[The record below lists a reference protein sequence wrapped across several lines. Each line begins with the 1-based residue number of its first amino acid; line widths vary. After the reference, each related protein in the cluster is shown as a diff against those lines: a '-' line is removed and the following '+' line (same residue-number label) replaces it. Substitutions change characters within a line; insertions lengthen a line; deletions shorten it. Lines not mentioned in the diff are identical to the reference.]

1 VAKRT
6 VRGRFITF
14 EGGEGAG
21 KSTQIRLLAARLDA
35 MGIPSIQTRE
45 PGGSPGAE
53 AIREVILENRYPL
66 DPLAEILLFSAARAD
81 HVRHTIRPELA
92 RGRWVLC
99 DRFVDST
106 RAYQGAGR
114 TVEPATIRRLE
125 AIAIGSTRPDL
136 TLVLDVEPAIGL
148 ARAAR
153 RRGQNGAATD
163 RFEHEALEFHAR
175 VRAEFLAIAAASPQR
190 HAVIPAG
197 GDPEQTAA
205 LIWAEA
211 VRRIPAAAK
220 GAR

>member
-1 VAKRT
+1 MAKRA

-35 MGIPSIQTRE
+35 VGIPSVQTRE

-53 AIREVILENRYPL
+53 AIREVILANRYPL

-81 HVRHTIRPELA
+81 HVRHTIRPALA
-92 RGRWVLC
+92 RGEWVLC

-114 TVEPATIRRLE
+114 TVEPAVIKRLE
-125 AIAIGSTRPDL
+125 AIAIGPTRPDL
-136 TLVLDVEPAIGL
+136 TLVLDVEPATGL
-148 ARAAR
+148 ARAAH
-153 RRGQNGAATD
+153 RRGASGAATD
-163 RFEHEALEFHAR
+163 RFEQEALEFHAR
-175 VRAEFLAIAAASPQR
+175 VRAEFLAIALASPKR

-197 GDPEQTAA
+197 GNREQTAA
-205 LIWAEA
+205 LIWAQV
-211 VRRIPAAAK
+211 VRQIPASRER
-220 GAR
+220 AR